1 MKYILYIEDHNGQS
15 KLEFNSLKTAKDELA
30 TRISLEKSSG
40 SSVIKN
46 SDDDYSIR
54 NYWRG
59 NTHMYI
65 KKAPQPTKIKH
76 MKICNL
82 KQGCM
87 FQFPKGKSTYVILSI
102 ENNDF
107 VGWIVNF
114 VNTNTGQKYQYQQP
128 APSTKG
134 NDPTQ
139 RQVVLLK
146 ENVIKTSK
154 KYITKEDVEKTFNI
168 KITKNTF
175 VK

>member
-1 MKYILYIEDHNGQS
+1 
-15 KLEFNSLKTAKDELA
+15 
-30 TRISLEKSSG
+30 
-40 SSVIKN
+40 
-46 SDDDYSIR
+46 
-54 NYWRG
+54 
-59 NTHMYI
+59 
-65 KKAPQPTKIKH
+65 

-82 KQGCM
+82 KQGST
-87 FQFPKGKSTYVILSI
+87 FRFPKGKSTYVILSI

-128 APSTKG
+128 APSTKR

-146 ENVIKTSK
+146 KNVIKTSK

>member
-1 MKYILYIEDHNGQS
+1 
-15 KLEFNSLKTAKDELA
+15 
-30 TRISLEKSSG
+30 
-40 SSVIKN
+40 
-46 SDDDYSIR
+46 
-54 NYWRG
+54 
-59 NTHMYI
+59 
-65 KKAPQPTKIKH
+65 

-82 KQGCM
+82 KQGST
-87 FQFPKGKSTYVILSI
+87 FRFPKGKSTYVILSI

-146 ENVIKTSK
+146 KNVIKTSK